1 MFYEMFLHCIINQSP
16 KGGATLFS
24 NDNEETRTEVDLNQ
38 EAKAETGF
46 FENMAAKVKAQV
58 NLHPETKTD
67 TGDAAGPQPDQTE
80 TPGSEGGEGTAGT
93 EEEKDKGTEAREET
107 LEDVKAQLTAAAAL
121 LKVKEGEAEETKNRL
136 LRLQADFDNFRR
148 RNTAEREELATYV
161 TISVV
166 NKFLQILDNFERA
179 EVAAGKAV
187 DVKSV
192 VEGMSGIQKQFIKT
206 LEDLGVKEIPAQ
218 GEKFNPNFHEAVMR
232 GQNPELEDDTIDMV
246 FEKGY
251 QLRDKVVRHSK
262 VRVISN
268 E

>member
-1 MFYEMFLHCIINQSP
+1 MFNWKSEEDIR
-16 KGGATLFS
+16 
-24 NDNEETRTEVDLNQ
+24 EETDQNLNENVQ
-38 EAKAETGF
+38 AEMNAEAGS
-46 FENMAAKVKAQV
+46 V
-58 NLHPETKTD
+58 PEQ
-67 TGDAAGPQPDQTE
+67 AE
-80 TPGSEGGEGTAGT
+80 TPGSDNGEGTAGNT
-93 EEEKDKGTEAREET
+93 AEETKQEEATEET
-107 LEDVKAQLTAAAAL
+107 LEDVQARLTATAAL
-121 LKVKEGEAEETKNRL
+121 LKTREEEVTETKNRL

-148 RNTAEREELATYV
+148 RNATEREELATYV

-179 EVAAGKAV
+179 EAAAENAT
-187 DVKSV
+187 DVQSV
-192 VEGMSGIQKQFIKT
+192 VDGRAGIQKQFVKT

-232 GQNPELEDDTIDMV
+232 GNNPEMEDETIDMV

-251 QLRDKVVRHSK
+251 QLHDKVVRHSK

>member
-1 MFYEMFLHCIINQSP
+1 VLFKRKSEEEIREEVDPNQN
-16 KGGATLFS
+16 ATVQTE
-24 NDNEETRTEVDLNQ
+24 EETVTGSAPGQ
-38 EAKAETGF
+38 AEAPGTG
-46 FENMAAKVKAQV
+46 N
-58 NLHPETKTD
+58 
-67 TGDAAGPQPDQTE
+67 GD
-80 TPGSEGGEGTAGT
+80 GTAGDPV
-93 EEEKDKGTEAREET
+93 EETKQEEAAEET
-107 LEDVKAQLTAAAAL
+107 LEEVQAKLTATAAL
-121 LKVKEGEAEETKNRL
+121 LKTKEEEATEIKNRL

-179 EVAAGKAV
+179 EAAAENAT
-187 DVKSV
+187 DVQSV
-192 VEGMSGIQKQFIKT
+192 VDGMAGIQKQFVKT

-232 GQNPELEDDTIDMV
+232 GQNPEMEDETIDMV

-251 QLRDKVVRHSK
+251 QLHDKVVRHSK

>member
-1 MFYEMFLHCIINQSP
+1 MFTRKSEEEIRE
-16 KGGATLFS
+16 ATDP
-24 NDNEETRTEVDLNQ
+24 NRNATVQNGEE
-38 EAKAETGF
+38 A
-46 FENMAAKVKAQV
+46 
-58 NLHPETKTD
+58 
-67 TGDAAGPQPDQTE
+67 AAGNAPE
-80 TPGSEGGEGTAGT
+80 EAEAPGTGNGEGTAGNAA
-93 EEEKDKGTEAREET
+93 EEAKPEETAEET
-107 LEDVKAQLTAAAAL
+107 LEDLQAKLTATAAL
-121 LKVKEGEAEETKNRL
+121 LKTKEEEATEIKNRL

-179 EVAAGKAV
+179 EAAAENAT
-187 DVKSV
+187 DVQSV
-192 VEGMSGIQKQFIKT
+192 VDGMAGIQKQFVKT

-232 GQNPELEDDTIDMV
+232 GQNPEMEDETIDMV

-251 QLRDKVVRHSK
+251 QLHDKVVRHSK

>member
-1 MFYEMFLHCIINQSP
+1 MLFKRKSEEEIREEVDPNRN
-16 KGGATLFS
+16 ATMQ
-24 NDNEETRTEVDLNQ
+24 NGEETVAGNAPE
-38 EAKAETGF
+38 EAEAPGTG
-46 FENMAAKVKAQV
+46 N
-58 NLHPETKTD
+58 
-67 TGDAAGPQPDQTE
+67 
-80 TPGSEGGEGTAGT
+80 GEGTAGDPV
-93 EEEKDKGTEAREET
+93 EETKQEEAAEET
-107 LEDVKAQLTAAAAL
+107 LEDVQAKLTATAAL
-121 LKVKEGEAEETKNRL
+121 LKTKEEEATETKNRL

-179 EVAAGKAV
+179 EAAAENAT
-187 DVKSV
+187 DVQSV
-192 VEGMSGIQKQFIKT
+192 VDGMAGIQKQFVKT

-232 GQNPELEDDTIDMV
+232 GQNPEMEDETIDMV

-251 QLRDKVVRHSK
+251 QLHDKVVRHSK

>member
-1 MFYEMFLHCIINQSP
+1 MFKRKSEEEIREEVDPNRN
-16 KGGATLFS
+16 ATMQ
-24 NDNEETRTEVDLNQ
+24 NGEET
-38 EAKAETGF
+38 EAGNAPEEAEAPGTG
-46 FENMAAKVKAQV
+46 N
-58 NLHPETKTD
+58 
-67 TGDAAGPQPDQTE
+67 
-80 TPGSEGGEGTAGT
+80 GEGTAGDPV
-93 EEEKDKGTEAREET
+93 EETKQEEAAEET
-107 LEDVKAQLTAAAAL
+107 LEDVQAKLTATAAL
-121 LKVKEGEAEETKNRL
+121 LKTKEEEATETKNRL

-179 EVAAGKAV
+179 EAAAENAT
-187 DVKSV
+187 DVQSV
-192 VEGMSGIQKQFIKT
+192 VDGMTGIQKQFVKT

-232 GQNPELEDDTIDMV
+232 GQNPEMEDETIDMV

-251 QLRDKVVRHSK
+251 QLHDKVVRHSK

>member
-1 MFYEMFLHCIINQSP
+1 M
-16 KGGATLFS
+16 LFKRKS
-24 NDNEETRTEVDLNQ
+24 EEEIREEVDPNLNENVQAGEETV
-38 EAKAETGF
+38 TGS
-46 FENMAAKVKAQV
+46 A
-58 NLHPETKTD
+58 PE
-67 TGDAAGPQPDQTE
+67 GAE
-80 TPGSEGGEGTAGT
+80 TPGTGNGEGTAGNAA
-93 EEEKDKGTEAREET
+93 EEVKPEETAEET
-107 LEDVKAQLTAAAAL
+107 LEDVQAKLTATAAL
-121 LKVKEGEAEETKNRL
+121 LKTKEEEATETKNRL

-179 EVAAGKAV
+179 EAAAENAT
-187 DVKSV
+187 DVQSV
-192 VEGMSGIQKQFIKT
+192 VDGMAGIQKQFVKT

-232 GQNPELEDDTIDMV
+232 GQNPEMEDETIDMV

-251 QLRDKVVRHSK
+251 QLHDKVVRHSK

>member
-1 MFYEMFLHCIINQSP
+1 MFKRKSKEEIREEVDPNLNENVQA
-16 KGGATLFS
+16 G
-24 NDNEETRTEVDLNQ
+24 EETVTGSAPE
-38 EAKAETGF
+38 EAEAPGTG
-46 FENMAAKVKAQV
+46 N
-58 NLHPETKTD
+58 
-67 TGDAAGPQPDQTE
+67 
-80 TPGSEGGEGTAGT
+80 GEGTAGNAA
-93 EEEKDKGTEAREET
+93 EEVKPEETAEET
-107 LEDVKAQLTAAAAL
+107 LEDVQAKLTATAAL
-121 LKVKEGEAEETKNRL
+121 LKTKEEEATETKNRL

-179 EVAAGKAV
+179 EAAAENAT
-187 DVKSV
+187 DVQSV
-192 VEGMSGIQKQFIKT
+192 VDGMAGIQKQFVKT

-232 GQNPELEDDTIDMV
+232 GQNPEMEDETIDMV

-251 QLRDKVVRHSK
+251 QLHDKVVRHSK

>member
-1 MFYEMFLHCIINQSP
+1 MFKRKSEEEIREEVDPNLNENVQ
-16 KGGATLFS
+16 AE
-24 NDNEETRTEVDLNQ
+24 EETVTGSAPE
-38 EAKAETGF
+38 EA
-46 FENMAAKVKAQV
+46 
-58 NLHPETKTD
+58 
-67 TGDAAGPQPDQTE
+67 E
-80 TPGSEGGEGTAGT
+80 TPGTGNGEGTAGNAA
-93 EEEKDKGTEAREET
+93 EEVKPEETAEET
-107 LEDVKAQLTAAAAL
+107 LEDVQAKLTATAAL
-121 LKVKEGEAEETKNRL
+121 LKTKEEEATEIKNRL

-179 EVAAGKAV
+179 EAAAENAT
-187 DVKSV
+187 DVQSV
-192 VEGMSGIQKQFIKT
+192 VDGMAGIQKQFVKT

-232 GQNPELEDDTIDMV
+232 GQNPEMEDETIDMV

-251 QLRDKVVRHSK
+251 QLHDKVVRHSK

>member
-1 MFYEMFLHCIINQSP
+1 MF
-16 KGGATLFS
+16 KRK
-24 NDNEETRTEVDLNQ
+24 NEEIREEVDPNQ
-38 EAKAETGF
+38 NAT
-46 FENMAAKVKAQV
+46 V
-58 NLHPETKTD
+58 
-67 TGDAAGPQPDQTE
+67 QTE
-80 TPGSEGGEGTAGT
+80 EETVTGSAPGQAEAPGTGNGDGTAGDPV
-93 EEEKDKGTEAREET
+93 EETKQEEAAEET
-107 LEDVKAQLTAAAAL
+107 LEDVQAKLTAAAAL
-121 LKVKEGEAEETKNRL
+121 LKTKEEEATETKNRL

-179 EVAAGKAV
+179 EAAAENAT
-187 DVKSV
+187 DVQSV
-192 VEGMSGIQKQFIKT
+192 VDGMAGIQKQFVKT

-232 GQNPELEDDTIDMV
+232 GQNPEMEDETIDMV

-251 QLRDKVVRHSK
+251 QLHDKVVRHSK

>member
-1 MFYEMFLHCIINQSP
+1 M
-16 KGGATLFS
+16 LFKRKS
-24 NDNEETRTEVDLNQ
+24 EEEIREEVDPNLNENVQAGEETV
-38 EAKAETGF
+38 TGS
-46 FENMAAKVKAQV
+46 A
-58 NLHPETKTD
+58 PE
-67 TGDAAGPQPDQTE
+67 GAE
-80 TPGSEGGEGTAGT
+80 TPGTGNGEGTAGNAA
-93 EEEKDKGTEAREET
+93 EEVKPEETAEET
-107 LEDVKAQLTAAAAL
+107 LEDVQAKLTATAAL
-121 LKVKEGEAEETKNRL
+121 LKTKEEEATEIKNRL

-179 EVAAGKAV
+179 EAAAENAT
-187 DVKSV
+187 DVQSV
-192 VEGMSGIQKQFIKT
+192 VDGMAGIQKQFVKT

-218 GEKFNPNFHEAVMR
+218 GEKFNPNYHEAVMR
-232 GQNPELEDDTIDMV
+232 GQNPEMEDETIDMV

-251 QLRDKVVRHSK
+251 QLHDKVVRHSK

>member
-1 MFYEMFLHCIINQSP
+1 MFTRKS
-16 KGGATLFS
+16 
-24 NDNEETRTEVDLNQ
+24 EEEIREEVDTNRNTTVQ
-38 EAKAETGF
+38 NGEEAATGNAPEEAEAPGTG
-46 FENMAAKVKAQV
+46 N
-58 NLHPETKTD
+58 
-67 TGDAAGPQPDQTE
+67 
-80 TPGSEGGEGTAGT
+80 GEGTAGNAA
-93 EEEKDKGTEAREET
+93 EEAKPEETAEET
-107 LEDVKAQLTAAAAL
+107 LEDVQAKLTATAAL
-121 LKVKEGEAEETKNRL
+121 LKTKEEEATEIKNRL

-179 EVAAGKAV
+179 EAAAENAT
-187 DVKSV
+187 DVQSV
-192 VEGMSGIQKQFIKT
+192 VDGMAGIQKQFVKT

-232 GQNPELEDDTIDMV
+232 GQNPEMEDETIDMV

-251 QLRDKVVRHSK
+251 QLHDKVVRHSK

>member
-1 MFYEMFLHCIINQSP
+1 MFKRKSEEEIREEVDPNLNENVQA
-16 KGGATLFS
+16 G
-24 NDNEETRTEVDLNQ
+24 EETVTGNAPE
-38 EAKAETGF
+38 KAEAPGTG
-46 FENMAAKVKAQV
+46 N
-58 NLHPETKTD
+58 
-67 TGDAAGPQPDQTE
+67 
-80 TPGSEGGEGTAGT
+80 GEGTAGDPV
-93 EEEKDKGTEAREET
+93 EETKQEEAAEET
-107 LEDVKAQLTAAAAL
+107 LEDVQAKLTATAAL
-121 LKVKEGEAEETKNRL
+121 LKTKEEEATEIKNRL

-179 EVAAGKAV
+179 EAAAENAT
-187 DVKSV
+187 DVQSV
-192 VEGMSGIQKQFIKT
+192 VDGMAGIQKQFVKT

-232 GQNPELEDDTIDMV
+232 GQNPEMEDETIDMV

-251 QLRDKVVRHSK
+251 QLHDKVVRHSK

>member
-1 MFYEMFLHCIINQSP
+1 MFNRKKEQ
-16 KGGATLFS
+16 
-24 NDNEETRTEVDLNQ
+24 EENREEVNLNQ
-38 EAKAETGF
+38 
-46 FENMAAKVKAQV
+46 
-58 NLHPETKTD
+58 
-67 TGDAAGPQPDQTE
+67 DAAAEENVAAAG
-80 TPGSEGGEGTAGT
+80 TPEQMEAPGAEKGEGTAG
-93 EEEKDKGTEAREET
+93 DAGTEAAQDEAAEET
-107 LEDVKAQLTAAAAL
+107 LEDVQAKLTATAAL
-121 LKVKEGEAEETKNRL
+121 LKTKEDEAAEMKNRL

-148 RNTAEREELATYV
+148 RNATEREELATYV

-179 EVAAGKAV
+179 EAAAEKAV
-187 DVKSV
+187 DVQSV
-192 VEGMSGIQKQFIKT
+192 VDGMSGIQKQFVKT

-232 GQNPELEDDTIDMV
+232 GHNPEMEDETIDMV

-251 QLRDKVVRHSK
+251 QLHDKVVRHSK

>member
-1 MFYEMFLHCIINQSP
+1 MLFKRKSEEEIREEVDPNQN
-16 KGGATLFS
+16 ANAHTE
-24 NDNEETRTEVDLNQ
+24 EETVTGSAPE
-38 EAKAETGF
+38 EA
-46 FENMAAKVKAQV
+46 
-58 NLHPETKTD
+58 
-67 TGDAAGPQPDQTE
+67 E
-80 TPGSEGGEGTAGT
+80 TPGTGNGEGTAGNAA
-93 EEEKDKGTEAREET
+93 EEVKPEETAEET
-107 LEDVKAQLTAAAAL
+107 LEDVQAKLTATAAL
-121 LKVKEGEAEETKNRL
+121 LKTKEEEATETKNRL

-179 EVAAGKAV
+179 EAAAENAT
-187 DVKSV
+187 DVQSV
-192 VEGMSGIQKQFIKT
+192 VDGMAGIQKQFVKT

-232 GQNPELEDDTIDMV
+232 GQNPEMEDETIDMV

-251 QLRDKVVRHSK
+251 QLHDKVVRHSK

>member
-1 MFYEMFLHCIINQSP
+1 MFTRKS
-16 KGGATLFS
+16 
-24 NDNEETRTEVDLNQ
+24 EEEIREEVDTNRNATVQ
-38 EAKAETGF
+38 NGEEA
-46 FENMAAKVKAQV
+46 
-58 NLHPETKTD
+58 
-67 TGDAAGPQPDQTE
+67 AAGNAPE
-80 TPGSEGGEGTAGT
+80 EAEAPGTGNGEGTAGNAA
-93 EEEKDKGTEAREET
+93 EEAKPEETAEET
-107 LEDVKAQLTAAAAL
+107 LEDVQAKLTATAAL
-121 LKVKEGEAEETKNRL
+121 LKTKEEETTEIKNRL

-179 EVAAGKAV
+179 EAAAENAT
-187 DVKSV
+187 DVQSV
-192 VEGMSGIQKQFIKT
+192 VDGMAGIQKQFVKT

-218 GEKFNPNFHEAVMR
+218 GEKFNPTFHEAVMR
-232 GQNPELEDDTIDMV
+232 GQNPEMEDETIDMV

-251 QLRDKVVRHSK
+251 QLHDKVVRHSK

>member
-1 MFYEMFLHCIINQSP
+1 MFKRKSEEEIREEVDPNRN
-16 KGGATLFS
+16 ATMQTE
-24 NDNEETRTEVDLNQ
+24 EETVTGSAPGQ
-38 EAKAETGF
+38 AEAPGTG
-46 FENMAAKVKAQV
+46 N
-58 NLHPETKTD
+58 
-67 TGDAAGPQPDQTE
+67 GD
-80 TPGSEGGEGTAGT
+80 GTAGDPV
-93 EEEKDKGTEAREET
+93 EETKQEEAAEET
-107 LEDVKAQLTAAAAL
+107 LEDVQAKLTAAAAL
-121 LKVKEGEAEETKNRL
+121 LKTKEEEATETKNRL

-179 EVAAGKAV
+179 EAAAENAT
-187 DVKSV
+187 DVQSV
-192 VEGMSGIQKQFIKT
+192 VDGMAGIQKQFVKT

-232 GQNPELEDDTIDMV
+232 GQNPEMEDETIDMV

-251 QLRDKVVRHSK
+251 QLHDKVVRHSK

>member
-1 MFYEMFLHCIINQSP
+1 
-16 KGGATLFS
+16 LFNRKS
-24 NDNEETRTEVDLNQ
+24 EEEIREEVDMNRNANAQTEEETATGNAPE
-38 EAKAETGF
+38 EAEAPGTG
-46 FENMAAKVKAQV
+46 
-58 NLHPETKTD
+58 
-67 TGDAAGPQPDQTE
+67 
-80 TPGSEGGEGTAGT
+80 SGEGTAGNSA
-93 EEEKDKGTEAREET
+93 EETKQEEAAEET
-107 LEDVKAQLTAAAAL
+107 LEEVQAKLTATAAL
-121 LKVKEGEAEETKNRL
+121 LKTKEEEATEIKNRL

-179 EVAAGKAV
+179 EAAAENAT
-187 DVKSV
+187 DVQSV
-192 VEGMSGIQKQFIKT
+192 VDGMAGIQKQFVKT
-206 LEDLGVKEIPAQ
+206 LEDLGVKEIPAL

-232 GQNPELEDDTIDMV
+232 GQNPEMEDETIDMV

-251 QLRDKVVRHSK
+251 QLHDKVVRHSK

>member
-1 MFYEMFLHCIINQSP
+1 MFKRKSEEEIREEVDPNLNENVQA
-16 KGGATLFS
+16 G
-24 NDNEETRTEVDLNQ
+24 EETVTGSAPEQ
-38 EAKAETGF
+38 AEAPETGNG
-46 FENMAAKVKAQV
+46 EGAVGDSAE
-58 NLHPETKTD
+58 ETKQEE
-67 TGDAAGPQPDQTE
+67 AA
-80 TPGSEGGEGTAGT
+80 
-93 EEEKDKGTEAREET
+93 EET
-107 LEDVKAQLTAAAAL
+107 LEEVQAKLTATAAL
-121 LKVKEGEAEETKNRL
+121 LKTKEEEATETKNRL

-179 EVAAGKAV
+179 EAAAEKAT
-187 DVKSV
+187 DVQSV
-192 VEGMSGIQKQFIKT
+192 VDGMAGIQKQFVKT

-232 GQNPELEDDTIDMV
+232 GQNPEMEDETIDMV

-251 QLRDKVVRHSK
+251 QLHDKVVRHSK

>member
-1 MFYEMFLHCIINQSP
+1 MFNRKSEEEIREEVDPNLNENVQA
-16 KGGATLFS
+16 G
-24 NDNEETRTEVDLNQ
+24 EETV
-38 EAKAETGF
+38 TGS
-46 FENMAAKVKAQV
+46 A
-58 NLHPETKTD
+58 PE
-67 TGDAAGPQPDQTE
+67 GAE
-80 TPGSEGGEGTAGT
+80 TPGTGNGEGTAGNAA
-93 EEEKDKGTEAREET
+93 EEAKPEEAAEET
-107 LEDVKAQLTAAAAL
+107 LEEVQAKLTATAAL
-121 LKVKEGEAEETKNRL
+121 LKTKEEEATEIKNRL

-179 EVAAGKAV
+179 EAAAENAT
-187 DVKSV
+187 DVQSV
-192 VEGMSGIQKQFIKT
+192 VDGMAGIQKQFVKT

-232 GQNPELEDDTIDMV
+232 GQNPEMEDETIDMV

-251 QLRDKVVRHSK
+251 QLHDKVVRHSK

>member
-1 MFYEMFLHCIINQSP
+1 MFKRKSEEEIREEVDPNLNENVQA
-16 KGGATLFS
+16 G
-24 NDNEETRTEVDLNQ
+24 EETV
-38 EAKAETGF
+38 TGS
-46 FENMAAKVKAQV
+46 A
-58 NLHPETKTD
+58 PE
-67 TGDAAGPQPDQTE
+67 GAE
-80 TPGSEGGEGTAGT
+80 TPGTGNGEGTAGDPV
-93 EEEKDKGTEAREET
+93 EETKQEEAAEET
-107 LEDVKAQLTAAAAL
+107 LEDVQAKLTATAAL
-121 LKVKEGEAEETKNRL
+121 LKTKEEEATEIKNRL

-179 EVAAGKAV
+179 EAAAENAT
-187 DVKSV
+187 DVQSV
-192 VEGMSGIQKQFIKT
+192 VDGMAGIQKQFVKT

-232 GQNPELEDDTIDMV
+232 GQNPEMEDETIDMV

-251 QLRDKVVRHSK
+251 QLHDKVVRHSK

>member
-1 MFYEMFLHCIINQSP
+1 LFEQTRNP
-16 KGGATLFS
+16 KGGTVLFKRKS
-24 NDNEETRTEVDLNQ
+24 EEEIREEVDPNLNENVQAGEETVTGSAPE
-38 EAKAETGF
+38 EA
-46 FENMAAKVKAQV
+46 
-58 NLHPETKTD
+58 
-67 TGDAAGPQPDQTE
+67 E
-80 TPGSEGGEGTAGT
+80 TPGTGNGEGTAGNAA
-93 EEEKDKGTEAREET
+93 EEVKPEETAEETAEET
-107 LEDVKAQLTAAAAL
+107 LEDVQAKLTATAAL
-121 LKVKEGEAEETKNRL
+121 LKTKEEEATETKNRL

-179 EVAAGKAV
+179 EVVAENAT
-187 DVKSV
+187 DVQSV
-192 VEGMSGIQKQFIKT
+192 VDGMAGIQKQFVKT

-232 GQNPELEDDTIDMV
+232 GQNPEMEDETIDMV

-251 QLRDKVVRHSK
+251 QLHDKVVRHSK

>member
-1 MFYEMFLHCIINQSP
+1 MFKRKSEEEIREEVDPNQN
-16 KGGATLFS
+16 ATVQTE
-24 NDNEETRTEVDLNQ
+24 EETVTGSAPE
-38 EAKAETGF
+38 EA
-46 FENMAAKVKAQV
+46 
-58 NLHPETKTD
+58 
-67 TGDAAGPQPDQTE
+67 E
-80 TPGSEGGEGTAGT
+80 TPGTGNGEGTAGNAA
-93 EEEKDKGTEAREET
+93 EEAKLEETAKET
-107 LEDVKAQLTAAAAL
+107 LEDVQAKLTATAAL
-121 LKVKEGEAEETKNRL
+121 LKTKEEEATETKNRL

-179 EVAAGKAV
+179 EAAAENAT
-187 DVKSV
+187 DVQSV
-192 VEGMSGIQKQFIKT
+192 VDGMAGIQKQFVKT

-232 GQNPELEDDTIDMV
+232 GQNPEMEDETIDMV

-251 QLRDKVVRHSK
+251 QLHDKVVRHSK

>member
-1 MFYEMFLHCIINQSP
+1 MFTRKSEEEIREEVDPNLNENVQS
-16 KGGATLFS
+16 G
-24 NDNEETRTEVDLNQ
+24 EET
-38 EAKAETGF
+38 
-46 FENMAAKVKAQV
+46 
-58 NLHPETKTD
+58 
-67 TGDAAGPQPDQTE
+67 AAGN
-80 TPGSEGGEGTAGT
+80 TPEAAEAPGTGNGEGTAGNAA
-93 EEEKDKGTEAREET
+93 EEVKPEETAEET
-107 LEDVKAQLTAAAAL
+107 LEDVQAKLTATAAL
-121 LKVKEGEAEETKNRL
+121 LKTKEEEATEIKNRL

-179 EVAAGKAV
+179 EAAAENAT
-187 DVKSV
+187 DVQSV
-192 VEGMSGIQKQFIKT
+192 VDGMAGIQKQFVKT

-232 GQNPELEDDTIDMV
+232 GQNPEMEDETIDMV

-251 QLRDKVVRHSK
+251 QLHDKVVRHSK

>member
-1 MFYEMFLHCIINQSP
+1 MFKRKSEEEIREEVDPNLNENVQA
-16 KGGATLFS
+16 G
-24 NDNEETRTEVDLNQ
+24 EETV
-38 EAKAETGF
+38 TGS
-46 FENMAAKVKAQV
+46 A
-58 NLHPETKTD
+58 PE
-67 TGDAAGPQPDQTE
+67 GAE
-80 TPGSEGGEGTAGT
+80 TPGTGNGEGTAGNAA
-93 EEEKDKGTEAREET
+93 EEVKPEETAEET
-107 LEDVKAQLTAAAAL
+107 LEDVQAKLTAAAAL
-121 LKVKEGEAEETKNRL
+121 LKTKEEEATEIKNRL

-179 EVAAGKAV
+179 EAAAENAT
-187 DVKSV
+187 DVQSV
-192 VEGMSGIQKQFIKT
+192 VDGMAGIQKQFVKT

-232 GQNPELEDDTIDMV
+232 GQNPEMEDETIDMV

-251 QLRDKVVRHSK
+251 QLHDKVVRHSK

>member
-1 MFYEMFLHCIINQSP
+1 MFNKMSEQEVREEVNQNTNV
-16 KGGATLFS
+16 KVHIRK
-24 NDNEETRTEVDLNQ
+24 ET
-38 EAKAETGF
+38 
-46 FENMAAKVKAQV
+46 
-58 NLHPETKTD
+58 
-67 TGDAAGPQPDQTE
+67 AAGSVPDQAD
-80 TPGSEGGEGTAGT
+80 TPGTGNGEGTEGYAAEDT
-93 EEEKDKGTEAREET
+93 RQEDLAEET
-107 LEDVKAQLTAAAAL
+107 LEDIKARLEATAGL
-121 LKVKEGEAEETKNRL
+121 LKTKEEEATETKNRL

-148 RNTAEREELATYV
+148 RNATEREELATYV

-179 EVAAGKAV
+179 EAAAEKAT
-187 DVKSV
+187 DVQSV
-192 VEGMSGIQKQFIKT
+192 VDGMAGIQKQFVKT

-232 GQNPELEDDTIDMV
+232 GHNPEMEDETIDMV

-251 QLRDKVVRHSK
+251 QLHDKVVRHSK

>member
-1 MFYEMFLHCIINQSP
+1 MFKRKSEEEIREEVDPNRN
-16 KGGATLFS
+16 ATMQ
-24 NDNEETRTEVDLNQ
+24 NGEET
-38 EAKAETGF
+38 EAGNAPEEAEAPGTG
-46 FENMAAKVKAQV
+46 N
-58 NLHPETKTD
+58 
-67 TGDAAGPQPDQTE
+67 
-80 TPGSEGGEGTAGT
+80 GEGTAGNAA
-93 EEEKDKGTEAREET
+93 EEVKPEETAEET
-107 LEDVKAQLTAAAAL
+107 LEDVQAKLTATAAL
-121 LKVKEGEAEETKNRL
+121 LKTKEEEATEIKNRL

-179 EVAAGKAV
+179 EAAAENAT
-187 DVKSV
+187 DVQSV
-192 VEGMSGIQKQFIKT
+192 VDGMAGIQKQFVKT

-232 GQNPELEDDTIDMV
+232 GQNPEMEDETIDMV

-251 QLRDKVVRHSK
+251 QLHDKVVRHSK

>member
-1 MFYEMFLHCIINQSP
+1 MFNRE
-16 KGGATLFS
+16 
-24 NDNEETRTEVDLNQ
+24 NE
-38 EAKAETGF
+38 
-46 FENMAAKVKAQV
+46 
-58 NLHPETKTD
+58 
-67 TGDAAGPQPDQTE
+67 
-80 TPGSEGGEGTAGT
+80 
-93 EEEKDKGTEAREET
+93 EAREET
-107 LEDVKAQLTAAAAL
+107 VMPQEMNAEQETPTGEDVQAETPENEAGEGPAGTESGENDETPEETLETVKAQLIAMAAQLKAKEEEAA
-121 LKVKEGEAEETKNRL
+121 ETKNRL

-148 RNTAEREELATYV
+148 RNAAEREELATYV

-179 EVAAGKAV
+179 EASAAKAV
-187 DVKSV
+187 DVQSV
-192 VEGMSGIQKQFIKT
+192 VDGMTGIQKQFVKT

-232 GQNPELEDDTIDMV
+232 GHNPDMEEDTIDMV

-251 QLRDKVVRHSK
+251 QLHDKVVRHSK

>member
-1 MFYEMFLHCIINQSP
+1 MFKRKSEEEIREEVDPNRN
-16 KGGATLFS
+16 ATMQ
-24 NDNEETRTEVDLNQ
+24 NGEET
-38 EAKAETGF
+38 EAGNAPEEAEAPGTG
-46 FENMAAKVKAQV
+46 N
-58 NLHPETKTD
+58 
-67 TGDAAGPQPDQTE
+67 
-80 TPGSEGGEGTAGT
+80 GEGTAGDPV
-93 EEEKDKGTEAREET
+93 EETKQEEAAEET
-107 LEDVKAQLTAAAAL
+107 LEDVQAKLTATAAL
-121 LKVKEGEAEETKNRL
+121 LKTKEEEATETKNRL

-166 NKFLQILDNFERA
+166 NKYNFERA
-179 EVAAGKAV
+179 EAAAENAT
-187 DVKSV
+187 DVQSV
-192 VEGMSGIQKQFIKT
+192 VDGMAGIQKQFVKT

-232 GQNPELEDDTIDMV
+232 GQNPEMEDETIDMV

-251 QLRDKVVRHSK
+251 QLHDKVVRHSK

>member
-1 MFYEMFLHCIINQSP
+1 MFKRKSEEEIREEVDPNQN
-16 KGGATLFS
+16 A
-24 NDNEETRTEVDLNQ
+24 NAHAEEETVTGSAPE
-38 EAKAETGF
+38 EA
-46 FENMAAKVKAQV
+46 
-58 NLHPETKTD
+58 
-67 TGDAAGPQPDQTE
+67 E
-80 TPGSEGGEGTAGT
+80 TPGTGNGEGTAGNAA
-93 EEEKDKGTEAREET
+93 EEAKPEEAAEET
-107 LEDVKAQLTAAAAL
+107 LEEVQAKLTATAAL
-121 LKVKEGEAEETKNRL
+121 LKTKEEEATEIKNRL

-179 EVAAGKAV
+179 EAAAENAT
-187 DVKSV
+187 DVQSV
-192 VEGMSGIQKQFIKT
+192 VDGMAGIQKQFVKT

-232 GQNPELEDDTIDMV
+232 GQNPEMEDETIDMV

-251 QLRDKVVRHSK
+251 QLHDKVVRHSK

>member
-1 MFYEMFLHCIINQSP
+1 MFSRKSE
-16 KGGATLFS
+16 K
-24 NDNEETRTEVDLNQ
+24 EENREEVNLNQ
-38 EAKAETGF
+38 
-46 FENMAAKVKAQV
+46 
-58 NLHPETKTD
+58 
-67 TGDAAGPQPDQTE
+67 DAAAEENAATAGTPEQPE
-80 TPGSEGGEGTAGT
+80 APGTGQGEGTAGQAAGG
-93 EEEKDKGTEAREET
+93 EEAAGDKPQEET
-107 LEDVKAQLTAAAAL
+107 LEDVKAQLMATAAL
-121 LKVKEGEAEETKNRL
+121 LKTKEEEATETKNRM

-148 RNTAEREELATYV
+148 RNATEREELATYV

-179 EVAAGKAV
+179 EAAAEKAV
-187 DVKSV
+187 DVQSV
-192 VEGMSGIQKQFIKT
+192 VDGMAGIQKQFVKT

-232 GQNPELEDDTIDMV
+232 GHNPEMEDETIDMV

-251 QLRDKVVRHSK
+251 QLHDKVVRHSK

>member
-1 MFYEMFLHCIINQSP
+1 MFNRKS
-16 KGGATLFS
+16 
-24 NDNEETRTEVDLNQ
+24 EE
-38 EAKAETGF
+38 
-46 FENMAAKVKAQV
+46 
-58 NLHPETKTD
+58 
-67 TGDAAGPQPDQTE
+67 
-80 TPGSEGGEGTAGT
+80 
-93 EEEKDKGTEAREET
+93 EAREEIDQNLNGDGQAEMNTAAGSTPEQPEVPGTGQGEETAGNTGSEATQDETPEET
-107 LEDVKAQLTAAAAL
+107 LEEVKARLMATAAL
-121 LKVKEGEAEETKNRL
+121 LKTKEEEATETKNRL

-148 RNTAEREELATYV
+148 RNATEREELATYV

-179 EVAAGKAV
+179 EAAAEKAV
-187 DVKSV
+187 DVQSV
-192 VEGMSGIQKQFIKT
+192 VEGMAGIQKQFVKT

-218 GEKFNPNFHEAVMR
+218 GERFNPNLHEAVMR
-232 GQNPELEDDTIDMV
+232 GHNPEMEDETIDMV

>member
-1 MFYEMFLHCIINQSP
+1 MFKRKSEEEIREEVDPNRN
-16 KGGATLFS
+16 ATMQ
-24 NDNEETRTEVDLNQ
+24 NGEET
-38 EAKAETGF
+38 EAGNAPEEAEAPGTG
-46 FENMAAKVKAQV
+46 N
-58 NLHPETKTD
+58 
-67 TGDAAGPQPDQTE
+67 
-80 TPGSEGGEGTAGT
+80 GEGTAGDPV
-93 EEEKDKGTEAREET
+93 EETKQEEAAEET
-107 LEDVKAQLTAAAAL
+107 LEDVQAKLTATAAL
-121 LKVKEGEAEETKNRL
+121 LKTKEEEATEIKNRL

-179 EVAAGKAV
+179 EAAAENAT
-187 DVKSV
+187 DVQSV
-192 VEGMSGIQKQFIKT
+192 VDGMAGIQKQFVKT

-232 GQNPELEDDTIDMV
+232 GQNPEMEDETIDMV

-251 QLRDKVVRHSK
+251 QLHDKVVRHSK

>member
-1 MFYEMFLHCIINQSP
+1 MFKRKSEEEIREEVDPNLNENVQA
-16 KGGATLFS
+16 G
-24 NDNEETRTEVDLNQ
+24 EETV
-38 EAKAETGF
+38 TGS
-46 FENMAAKVKAQV
+46 A
-58 NLHPETKTD
+58 PE
-67 TGDAAGPQPDQTE
+67 GAE
-80 TPGSEGGEGTAGT
+80 TPGTGNGEGTAGNAA
-93 EEEKDKGTEAREET
+93 EEVKPEETAEET
-107 LEDVKAQLTAAAAL
+107 LEDVQAKLTATAAL
-121 LKVKEGEAEETKNRL
+121 LKTKEEEATEIKNRL

-179 EVAAGKAV
+179 EAAAENAT
-187 DVKSV
+187 DVQSV
-192 VEGMSGIQKQFIKT
+192 VDGMAGIQKQFVKT
-206 LEDLGVKEIPAQ
+206 LEDLGVKEIPAR

-232 GQNPELEDDTIDMV
+232 GQNPEMEDETIDMV

-251 QLRDKVVRHSK
+251 QLHDKVVRHSK